1 MITCTHWSWMFW
13 YLLEFCPSVK
23 LLICLMAKKM
33 DPEDGLEKKS
43 QTTSMRLSRN
53 INTKKGWALQTNV
66 INQKWEI
73 EKLPFVFINVC
84 CFIFQSVSRVQTLWI
99 MNIPPVGRAELRTT
113 LSWACLPSCFLT
125 HITELP
131 PVCDVWT
138 ASTWLSDT
146 GLELSCISLNDPAR
160 VQ

>member
-1 MITCTHWSWMFW
+1 MITCTHWLGMFW
-13 YLLEFCPSVK
+13 YLVEFCPSVK

-53 INTKKGWALQTNV
+53 TNTKKGWALQTNV

-84 CFIFQSVSRVQTLWI
+84 CFISKCQQGT
-99 MNIPPVGRAELRTT
+99 N
-113 LSWACLPSCFLT
+113 
-125 HITELP
+125 
-131 PVCDVWT
+131 
-138 ASTWLSDT
+138 
-146 GLELSCISLNDPAR
+146 SLNNETYLPLAEPSSA
-160 VQ
+160 QLYHELAYQAAS

>member
-1 MITCTHWSWMFW
+1 MV
-13 YLLEFCPSVK
+13 EFCPSVK

-53 INTKKGWALQTNV
+53 TNTKKGWALQTNV

-84 CFIFQSVSRVQTLWI
+84 CFFFKVSAGYKLF
-99 MNIPPVGRAELRTT
+99 E
-113 LSWACLPSCFLT
+113 
-125 HITELP
+125 
-131 PVCDVWT
+131 
-138 ASTWLSDT
+138 
-146 GLELSCISLNDPAR
+146 
-160 VQ
+160 